1 VAAAARSE
9 RSRSRKWS
17 KIERE
22 LRERYG
28 VLIAGVDEVGRGPLA
43 GPVVACAVIMPP
55 DLRAIPGVNDSK
67 QLRRHDRERLAIRI
81 RERALALGVGA
92 SSVREIDRFNI
103 YHATVRAMRR
113 ALTRLRVVPDHIVVD
128 GLAIRTLGHEHTA
141 VVDGDARCYS
151 VACASIIAKVTR
163 DQLMTRL
170 AIRHQGYGWD
180 HNAGYATPEHL
191 AALTDRGSSPHHR
204 RSFLPVRQ
212 LELDLTGGM
221 ALSPVLWADLESGAL
236 GSLDEGA
243 LGISAPPHPPPA

>member
-1 VAAAARSE
+1 VAAARSE
-9 RSRSRKWS
+9 RSHSRRWS
-17 KIERE
+17 RIERE

-28 VLIAGVDEVGRGPLA
+28 LLIAGVDEVGRGPLA
-43 GPVVACAVIMPP
+43 GPVVACAVVMPP
-55 DLRAIPGVNDSK
+55 EERAIAGVNDSK
-67 QLRRHDRERLAIRI
+67 QLKRSDRERLAVRI

-113 ALTRLRVVPDHIVVD
+113 ALGRLRVLPDHIVVD
-128 GLAIRTLGHEHTA
+128 GLKIRTLGHEHTA

-151 VACASIIAKVTR
+151 VACASIIAKVVR
-163 DQLMTRL
+163 DQLMARL
-170 AIRHQGYGWD
+170 GARHQGYGWD

-212 LELDLTGGM
+212 LELDLAGGV
-221 ALSPVLWADLESGAL
+221 SYGPPVSWEELAASVDDVHLCAP
-236 GSLDEGA
+236 
-243 LGISAPPHPPPA
+243 SAPLPPS